1 VSAAGFRQAGRRVGF
16 WLVFAVVP
24 LGLTALYGAAFIHR
38 GPGKSDYWTF
48 WVASRVVVHG
58 GNPYPAIATLPQV
71 ADQWFAPFVYPPF
84 AAFVLAPLGALP
96 FVLSKIVFFALNL
109 VAVFVALRLLRVRDW
124 RCYTIAFASP
134 GLLEAAG
141 IGTISIPL
149 LLLVAAAWRYRDRAV
164 ACGLL
169 VACAVTAKLFL
180 WPLWFWLVRTRR
192 YRAAALAAAASLC
205 AVVASWAAIGFAGL
219 RDYPTLLAR
228 MTGLE
233 GPHSFSPY
241 ALARAFGV
249 TDAAAGRATYV
260 LGLVAL
266 ALALWFVRDDRRSL
280 AAMIGVSFVATP
292 ILWPHYLVLLFVPI
306 AFASPAFSPLW
317 LAPVVLW
324 LDVSAWSHGN
334 PLRIVFELAV
344 CAYVVRAAVHRSLP
358 PGQRAAS
365 GTTRVRSSE
374 CLRPTGATGSVV

>member
-1 VSAAGFRQAGRRVGF
+1 MSAEGFRLAGRRVGF
-16 WLVFAVVP
+16 WLVFVVVP
-24 LGLTALYGAAFIHR
+24 LVATALYGAAFIHR
-38 GPGKSDYWTF
+38 GPGKSDFWTF
-48 WVASRVVVHG
+48 WVASRIVVHG
-58 GNPYPAIATLPQV
+58 GNPYPAIASLPHV

-84 AAFVLAPLGALP
+84 AAFLLAPLGALP
-96 FVLSKIVFFALNL
+96 YLAAKVVFFALNL
-109 VAVFVALRLLRVRDW
+109 AALYVALRLVRVRDW
-124 RCYTIAFASP
+124 RCYTIALASP
-134 GLLEAAG
+134 ALLEAAG
-141 IGTISIPL
+141 IGTISISL
-149 LLLVAAAWRYRDRAV
+149 ALLVAAAWRYRDRVV

-169 VACAVTAKLFL
+169 IACAVTAKLFL

-192 YRAAALAAAASLC
+192 YRAAALAAVSSLC

-241 ALARAFGV
+241 ALVRAFGV
-249 TDAAAGRATYV
+249 GDVPAGRLTYA

-266 ALALWFVRDDRRSL
+266 GLALWFIRDDQRSL

-306 AFASPAFSPLW
+306 AITSPSFSPLW

-324 LDVSAWSHGN
+324 LDVDAWSHGN

-344 CAYVVRAAVHRSLP
+344 CAVVLRAAVHRSLP
-358 PGQRAAS
+358 PGQRATF
-365 GTTRVRSSE
+365 GTTRLRSSE
-374 CLRPTGATGSVV
+374 RLQPTGATSSAG

>member
-1 VSAAGFRQAGRRVGF
+1 MSAAGFRQAGRRVGF
-16 WLVFAVVP
+16 WLLFVVVP

-38 GPGKSDYWTF
+38 GPGKSDFWTF
-48 WVASRVVVHG
+48 WVAARVVVHG
-58 GNPYPAIATLPQV
+58 GNPYPAIASLPHV

-84 AAFVLAPLGALP
+84 AAFVLVPFGALP
-96 FVLSKIVFFALNL
+96 YLAAKVAFFALNL
-109 VAVFVALRLLRVRDW
+109 VAVVVALRLLRVRDW

-149 LLLVAAAWRYRDRAV
+149 LVLVAAAWRYRDRAV

-169 VACAVTAKLFL
+169 VAAAVTAKLFL

-192 YRAAALAAAASLC
+192 YRAAALAAVASLV

-219 RDYPTLLAR
+219 RAYPTLLAR

-241 ALARAFGV
+241 ALARAFGAG
-249 TDAAAGRATYV
+249 DAHAARATTV
-260 LGLVAL
+260 LGLIALVVAL
-266 ALALWFVRDDRRSL
+266 RFVRDDRRSL
-280 AAMIGVSFVATP
+280 AAMIGVSFAATP

-306 AFASPAFSPLW
+306 ALTAPSFSPLW
-317 LAPVVLW
+317 LAPVTLW
-324 LDVSAWSHGN
+324 VDVSAWSYGN

-344 CAYVVRAAVHRSLP
+344 CAVVVWAAVRRSLP
-358 PGQRAAS
+358 PGQRAAF
-365 GTTRVRSSE
+365 GTTRLRSSE
-374 CLRPTGATGSVV
+374 CLQPTGATGSVV

>member
-1 VSAAGFRQAGRRVGF
+1 MSAAGFRQAGRRVGF
-16 WLVFAVVP
+16 WLFFVVVP

-48 WVASRVVVHG
+48 WVASRVVVYG
-58 GNPYPAIATLPQV
+58 GNPYPAIPSLPHV

-84 AAFVLAPLGALP
+84 AAFVLAPLGLLP
-96 FVLSKIVFFALNL
+96 FVLAKIVFFALNL
-109 VAVFVALRLLRVRDW
+109 VAVFVALRLLGVRDW

-149 LLLVAAAWRYRDRAV
+149 LLLVAAAWRYREHVV

-192 YRAAALAAAASLC
+192 YRAAAVAAASSLC
-205 AVVASWAAIGFAGL
+205 AVVASWVAIGLAGL

-241 ALARAFGV
+241 ALMRALGAG
-249 TDAAAGRATYV
+249 DAPAGRATYV
-260 LGLVAL
+260 LGLL
-266 ALALWFVRDDRRSL
+266 ALAAALWLIRDERRSL
-280 AAMIGVSFVATP
+280 VAMIGVSFVATP

-306 AFASPAFSPLW
+306 AFASPALSPLW
-317 LAPVVLW
+317 LAPVALW
-324 LDVSAWSHGN
+324 LDVGAWSHGS
-334 PLRIVFELAV
+334 PLRIALELAV
-344 CAYVVRAAVHRSLP
+344 CAFVVRQAIHRPLP
-358 PGQRAAS
+358 PGQRAAF
-365 GTTRVRSSE
+365 GTSRIRSSE
-374 CLRPTGATGSVV
+374 RLQPTGATSSVI